1 MKSHKMGKKHISLVV
16 AFVAQGERRK
26 QFSWVV
32 TPKCR
37 SEGPCCAAAPGST
50 SQFQTQSENVLPPSR
65 AWDEPESR
73 NSLSISETPL
83 GQPGSGLCPLWERV
97 GLGNVL
103 VFLSLSAV
111 EGQRLKERAVIGL
124 RTAVSDVRALT
135 CS

>member
-1 MKSHKMGKKHISLVV
+1 MGKKHISLAV

-37 SEGPCCAAAPGST
+37 SEGPCCSAAPGST
-50 SQFQTQSENVLPPSR
+50 SQFQTQSEKEDVLPPYR

-73 NSLSISETPL
+73 SILSISEIPL

-111 EGQRLKERAVIGL
+111 DGQRLKELAIIGL
-124 RTAVSDVRALT
+124 RTAVSDVRALA